1 MPEIIHPHPGPP
13 PSRGRETEVSVQPLH
28 KGQVNTCICLL
39 VYLAILSATAG
50 TAWGWGDSWESI
62 RRAAGGIAALEAEFV
77 QEKHL
82 PILVKPLISE
92 GRLLFQAPD
101 SLRWEYFSPVRNVL
115 LMHKGRSAR
124 HVAADGQWTRDRSMD
139 VSAMGVVT
147 RQIAAWLGGNF
158 EDSAVFKAA
167 LAPGPTIVM
176 IPREASLARMIQRI
190 ELKLAEEP
198 GLMESVT
205 IFENETAFTRLT
217 FQKAVLNPQVD
228 PARFGNP

>member
-1 MPEIIHPHPGPP
+1 MPDRFRHDRIDLPKGPG
-13 PSRGRETEVSVQPLH
+13 STWFR
-28 KGQVNTCICLL
+28 LL
-39 VYLAILSATAG
+39 IYLAILSTTAG

-62 RRAAGGIAALEAEFV
+62 RRTAGGITAVEAEFI

-115 LMHKGRSAR
+115 LVHKGRSSR
-124 HVAADGQWTRDRSMD
+124 YVAADGEWRRDRSMD
-139 VSAMGVVT
+139 VSVMGVVT
-147 RQIAAWLGGNF
+147 EQITGWLSGNF
-158 EDSAVFKAA
+158 EDSAVFKAT

-176 IPREASLARMIQRI
+176 LPRETSLSRMIQRI
-190 ELKLAEEP
+190 ELKLAHEP

-217 FQKAVLNPQVD
+217 FQKAVRNPQVD
-228 PARFGNP
+228 PVRFGNP